1 MHNLSLILSRSST
14 GIDAPLITVETHLG
28 NGLPAF
34 SIVGLPEKA
43 VQESRERVRAAIV
56 NANFEFPARRITVN
70 LAPADLPKEGSR
82 FDLPIAIGILAASG
96 QIQRKALQD
105 HEFIG
110 ELALSGELRP
120 VKGILPAALAT
131 ARARH
136 SLTLPVSNATESACV
151 DGLRILAFTTLLQLS
166 EHFNG
171 TQPALPWRPGP
182 ESITQPAPLPD
193 MRDVIGQQQAKRAL
207 LIAAAGGHSLLMS
220 GPPGTGKSMLASRL
234 PGLLPQLGEQE
245 ALESAAVRS
254 VAGLEFNI
262 AEWRRPPWRA
272 PHHSASPAAL
282 VGGGTIPAPGEV
294 SLSHHGVLFLDEL
307 PEFKRNVLEVLRQ
320 PLEDREV
327 TIARTKFTI
336 TYPSSFMLVASMNP
350 SPSGY
355 FSPENHGF
363 SNSRNEMQ
371 RYLSRISG
379 PLLDRIDI
387 HMEVNPVPFEQIA
400 STRKGESSLEIRN
413 RVVEA
418 RQIQLRRFEG
428 QLRTHCNAQMDT
440 RLIRNHCRLTKASLK
455 LLRSAM
461 EKLELS
467 ARAYDRILKVART
480 GADLAGSAEIK
491 IEHLAEAIQ
500 YRSLDRE
507 DWVG

>member
-1 MHNLSLILSRSST
+1 MHNLSVILSRSSA

-282 VGGGTIPAPGEV
+282 VGGGVGIPPM
-294 SLSHHGVLFLDEL
+294 
-307 PEFKRNVLEVLRQ
+307 
-320 PLEDREV
+320 
-327 TIARTKFTI
+327 I
-336 TYPSSFMLVASMNP
+336 Y
-350 SPSGY
+350 
-355 FSPENHGF
+355 
-363 SNSRNEMQ
+363 
-371 RYLSRISG
+371 
-379 PLLDRIDI
+379 
-387 HMEVNPVPFEQIA
+387 
-400 STRKGESSLEIRN
+400 
-413 RVVEA
+413 
-418 RQIQLRRFEG
+418 
-428 QLRTHCNAQMDT
+428 
-440 RLIRNHCRLTKASLK
+440 
-455 LLRSAM
+455 
-461 EKLELS
+461 
-467 ARAYDRILKVART
+467 
-480 GADLAGSAEIK
+480 
-491 IEHLAEAIQ
+491 LAEALAAGELL
-500 YRSLDRE
+500 R
-507 DWVG
+507 

>member
-1 MHNLSLILSRSST
+1 MHNLSVILSRSSA

-182 ESITQPAPLPD
+182 ESITSPAPLPD

-307 PEFKRNVLEVLRQ
+307 PEFDRRVLEALRE
-320 PLEDREV
+320 PLENGHI
-327 TIARTKFTI
+327 TISRAGRQAEFPARFQ
-336 TYPSSFMLVASMNP
+336 LVAAMNP
-350 SPSGY
+350 CPCGY
-355 FSPENHGF
+355 HGHPTK
-363 SNSRNEMQ
+363 SCRCSADQ
-371 RYLSRISG
+371 IDRYRGRISG
-379 PLLDRIDI
+379 PLMDRIDI
-387 HMEVNPVPFEQIA
+387 QIEVPAVSSKDFASADGNRTGSRQLREQVA
-400 STRKGESSLEIRN
+400 A
-413 RVVEA
+413 A
-418 RQIQLRRFEG
+418 RQRQQQRQGGL
-428 QLRTHCNAQMDT
+428 N
-440 RLIRNHCRLTKASLK
+440 CRLPPGDLERFC
-455 LLRSAM
+455 LLGSAQQVLVAEAM
-461 EKLELS
+461 ERLALS
-467 ARAYDRILKVART
+467 HRAFHRVLKVART
-480 GADLAGSAEIK
+480 IADLDGRDRLDNR
-491 IEHLAEAIQ
+491 HLLEALNLRIG
-500 YRSLDRE
+500 R
-507 DWVG
+507 

>member
-96 QIQRKALQD
+96 QIHREALQS

-120 VKGILPAALAT
+120 VKGTLPAALAA
-131 ARARH
+131 ARTGH
-136 SLTLPVSNATESACV
+136 SLALPVANATEAACV
-151 DGLRILAFTTLLQLS
+151 EELRILAFTNLLQLS

-171 TQPALPWRPGP
+171 TQPAVPWRPDP
-182 ESITQPAPLPD
+182 ESITSPPPLPD
-193 MRDVIGQQQAKRAL
+193 MRDVIGQEQAKRAL

-254 VAGLEFNI
+254 VAGLAFDI

-294 SLSHHGVLFLDEL
+294 SLSHHGILFLDEL
-307 PEFKRNVLEVLRQ
+307 PEFERRVLEALRE
-320 PLEDREV
+320 PLENGHI
-327 TIARTKFTI
+327 TISRAGRQAEFPARFQ
-336 TYPSSFMLVASMNP
+336 LVAAMNP
-350 SPSGY
+350 CPCGY
-355 FSPENHGF
+355 HGHPTR
-363 SNSRNEMQ
+363 SCRCSADQ
-371 RYLSRISG
+371 IDRYRGRISG
-379 PLLDRIDI
+379 PLMDRIDI
-387 HMEVNPVPFEQIA
+387 QIEVPAVASREFTSAGGNRTGSRQLREQVA
-400 STRKGESSLEIRN
+400 AARQRQHQRQQGLNSSLPPGDLERFCPLDTAQQGL
-413 RVVEA
+413 VV
-418 RQIQLRRFEG
+418 G
-428 QLRTHCNAQMDT
+428 
-440 RLIRNHCRLTKASLK
+440 
-455 LLRSAM
+455 AM
-461 EKLELS
+461 ERLALS
-467 ARAYDRILKVART
+467 HRAFHRVLKVART
-480 GADLAGSAEIK
+480 IADLDGRDRLENR
-491 IEHLAEAIQ
+491 HLLEALNMRIS
-500 YRSLDRE
+500 R
-507 DWVG
+507 

>member
-1 MHNLSLILSRSST
+1 MHNLSLILSRSSA

-96 QIQRKALQD
+96 QIHREVLQD

-120 VKGILPAALAT
+120 VKGTLPAALAA
-131 ARARH
+131 ARTGH
-136 SLTLPVSNATESACV
+136 SLVLPVANATESACV
-151 DGLRILAFTTLLQLS
+151 DQLRIMAFTNLLQLS

-171 TQPALPWRPGP
+171 TQPAAPWRPGP
-182 ESITQPAPLPD
+182 ESIPRPAPLPD
-193 MRDVIGQQQAKRAL
+193 MLDVIGQEQAKRAL

-234 PGLLPQLGEQE
+234 PGILPQLGEEE

-254 VAGLEFNI
+254 VAGLEFDI

-282 VGGGTIPAPGEV
+282 VGGGTIPAPGEI
-294 SLSHHGVLFLDEL
+294 SLSHHGILFLDEL
-307 PEFKRNVLEVLRQ
+307 PEFDRRVLEALRE
-320 PLEDREV
+320 PLENGHI
-327 TIARTKFTI
+327 TISRAGRQAEFPARFQ
-336 TYPSSFMLVASMNP
+336 LVAAMNP
-350 SPSGY
+350 CPCGY
-355 FSPENHGF
+355 HGHPTK
-363 SNSRNEMQ
+363 SCRCSAEQ
-371 RYLSRISG
+371 IDRYRGRISG
-379 PLLDRIDI
+379 PLMDRIDI
-387 HMEVNPVPFEQIA
+387 QIEVPAVSSRDFTSARGNRISSQQLREQVTTA
-400 STRKGESSLEIRN
+400 RQRQFQRQEGLNSSLPPGDLERFCSLSSAQKGL
-413 RVVEA
+413 VVEA
-418 RQIQLRRFEG
+418 ME
-428 QLRTHCNAQMDT
+428 
-440 RLIRNHCRLTKASLK
+440 RLA
-455 LLRSAM
+455 
-461 EKLELS
+461 LS
-467 ARAYDRILKVART
+467 HRAYHRLLKVART
-480 GADLAGSAEIK
+480 VADLDGSDRLENR
-491 IEHLAEAIQ
+491 HLLEALNMRIG
-500 YRSLDRE
+500 R
-507 DWVG
+507 

>member
-1 MHNLSLILSRSST
+1 MHNLSVILSRSSA

-43 VQESRERVRAAIV
+43 VQESRERVRAAIL

-96 QIQRKALQD
+96 QIHRKALED

-120 VKGILPAALAT
+120 VKGILPAALAA
-131 ARARH
+131 ARTRH
-136 SLTLPVSNATESACV
+136 SLTLPVANATESACV

-171 TQPALPWRPGP
+171 TQPAIPWRPGQ
-182 ESITQPAPLPD
+182 ESITKPAPLPD
-193 MRDVIGQQQAKRAL
+193 MRDVIGQEQAKRAL

-254 VAGLEFNI
+254 VAGLAFNI

-272 PHHSASPAAL
+272 PHHSASPAAI
-282 VGGGTIPAPGEV
+282 VGGGTIPAPGEI
-294 SLSHHGVLFLDEL
+294 SLSHHGILFLDEL
-307 PEFKRNVLEVLRQ
+307 PEFDRRVLEALRE
-320 PLEDREV
+320 PLENGHI
-327 TIARTKFTI
+327 TISRAGRQAEFPARFQ
-336 TYPSSFMLVASMNP
+336 LVAAMNP
-350 SPSGY
+350 CPCGY
-355 FSPENHGF
+355 HGHPTK
-363 SNSRNEMQ
+363 SCRCSADQ
-371 RYLSRISG
+371 IDRYRGRISG
-379 PLLDRIDI
+379 PLMDRIDI
-387 HMEVNPVPFEQIA
+387 QIEVPAVSSKIFA
-400 STRKGESSLEIRN
+400 STDGNRTSSRQLRQQVAAARERQLQRQEGLNSSLAPGDLERHCFLSSEQQGL
-413 RVVEA
+413 VVEA
-418 RQIQLRRFEG
+418 ME
-428 QLRTHCNAQMDT
+428 
-440 RLIRNHCRLTKASLK
+440 RLA
-455 LLRSAM
+455 
-461 EKLELS
+461 LS
-467 ARAYDRILKVART
+467 HRAFHRVLKVART
-480 GADLAGSAEIK
+480 IADLDGRDGLDNR
-491 IEHLAEAIQ
+491 HLLEALNLRIG
-500 YRSLDRE
+500 R
-507 DWVG
+507 